1 LKSLAYD
8 TGVHRGLEWL
18 RIVAVAAIA
27 VPAIVFAAVAAY
39 MYRDEFKSTRERL
52 DGTSRIAEEQALKL
66 FETNEMLLHR
76 MLDLVGN
83 KSDAAILA
91 NGEEMHRR
99 LKEMSATLPQVQ
111 GLFING
117 ADSRALVYSRVY
129 PPPRQIDFSDRE
141 YYLWHRSAER
151 GVFVTEQLISRST
164 GEPFF
169 DMSRRRTLAKG
180 AFGGT
185 VNVSLRPDYLTR
197 FYERLQNSRDR
208 MRFAV
213 FRDDG
218 RVIARWPG
226 KVEPGARLP
235 AESYLMKSIAEGGT
249 DGSREGSSPFD
260 KVARLGS
267 WRRIGN
273 YPVYVV
279 VAIDR
284 SDVMAAWYR
293 RVGLLALFTFPLAL
307 GFACMALFAMRRA
320 RQEIQA
326 GRRLREETERRER
339 IELSLIRS
347 QKLEAMGRLAGGVA
361 HDFNNLLMIVSN
373 NVHLLRRLIP
383 GEHDSQLAAIDR
395 AVASGA
401 KLTRQMLSFARQQ
414 ALQPERILLKDRI
427 AAILELLRPVLG
439 HSIQIA
445 ATVADDAAAI
455 EVDSAELELA
465 LINLAV
471 NGKDAMPDGGRIE
484 ILVKNTRVDGFDE
497 DMVLIEVLDTGFG
510 IEAATLERVFEPFF
524 TTKPV
529 GYGTGLGLSQ
539 VQGLCQSA
547 GGMARIASEPGI
559 GTRVLLYFPARGT
572 QAEASIKV
580 QPDTGQFSCRLLLVE
595 DNQSLAQ
602 GTSEVLR
609 SMGCQVETATDAKS
623 ALARVAA
630 AEFDVVLTDIEM
642 PGGMDGI
649 ALAAKVANGK
659 PDLPVLLM
667 TGYATRLEEAIR
679 QHFTVLPKPCTPTTL
694 ATAIRNALAQRR
706 RRTRLSSAA

>member
-1 LKSLAYD
+1 LKSLPDD
-8 TGVHRGLEWL
+8 TRLHRGLEWL

-27 VPAIVFAAVAAY
+27 VPAVVFAGVAVY
-39 MYRDEFKSTRERL
+39 MYRDEFTSTRERL
-52 DGTSRIAEEQALKL
+52 AGTARIAEEQALKL

-83 KSDAAILA
+83 KSDADILA
-91 NGEEMHRR
+91 NGEEMHQR
-99 LKEMSATLPQVQ
+99 LKEMAAALPQVQ

-151 GVFVTEQLISRST
+151 GVFVTEQLISRAT

-185 VNVSLRPDYLTR
+185 VNVSLRPEYLTH
-197 FYERLQNSRDR
+197 FYERLERSGAGTQ
-208 MRFAV
+208 FAV

-226 KVEPGARLP
+226 KVKPGARLP
-235 AESYLMKSIAEGGT
+235 AESYLMKSISEGGT
-249 DGSREGSSPFD
+249 DASPEGSSPFD
-260 KVARLGS
+260 KVDRLAS
-267 WRRIGN
+267 WRRIGD
-273 YPVYVV
+273 YPVYIVA
-279 VAIDR
+279 AIDR
-284 SDVMAAWYR
+284 SHVMAAWHR

-307 GFACMALFAMRRA
+307 GFAWMAWFAMHRA
-320 RQEIQA
+320 REEIQS

-339 IELSLIRS
+339 IELSLIKS

-361 HDFNNLLMIVSN
+361 HDFNNLLMVVSN
-373 NVHLLRRLIP
+373 NAHLLRRLIP
-383 GEHDSQLAAIDR
+383 GGENSQLAAIDR

-414 ALQPERILLKDRI
+414 ALHPQRILMKDRI
-427 AAILELLRPVLG
+427 PAILDLLRPVLG
-439 HSIQIA
+439 HSIQVS

-471 NGKDAMPDGGRIE
+471 NAKDAMPEGGRIE
-484 ILVKNTRVDGFDE
+484 VLVKNTRVEGFDE
-497 DMVLIEVLDTGFG
+497 DMVLIEVVDTGFG

-547 GGMARIASEPGI
+547 GGMARVASEPGI
-559 GTRVLLYFPARGT
+559 GTRVQLYFPARGT
-572 QAEASIKV
+572 QADSADTV
-580 QPDTGQFSCRLLLVE
+580 QTGTGHFSCRLLLVD

-609 SMGCQVETATDAKS
+609 SMGCRVQTAGDAKS
-623 ALARVAA
+623 ALAWVAA
-630 AEFDVVLTDIEM
+630 AEFDLVLTDIEM

-649 ALAAKVANGK
+649 ALAAKLADER

-667 TGYATRLEEAIR
+667 TGYATRLEEATR
-679 QHFTVLPKPCTPTTL
+679 QRFTVLPKPCTPTTL
-694 ATAIRNALAQRR
+694 ATAIRNALAQRP
-706 RRTRLSSAA
+706 RRTRVSSAA